1 MYIILMVDT
10 RNNRNV
16 DVIQVRVPNKPTR
29 KFGKKDMK
37 LSDKIKLAIEYKS
50 LLLNGHRSEE

>member
-1 MYIILMVDT
+1 MVDT